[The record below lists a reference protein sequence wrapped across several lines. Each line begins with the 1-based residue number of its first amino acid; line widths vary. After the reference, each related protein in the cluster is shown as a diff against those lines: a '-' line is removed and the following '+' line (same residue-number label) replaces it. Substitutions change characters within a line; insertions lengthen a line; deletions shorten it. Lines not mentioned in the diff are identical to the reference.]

1 MYTYGIYYVHVESWI
16 WGDTMRRMIIADDE
30 EIIRQGLLTVEWETI
45 GVEVAAVCKNG
56 HETLQLTRE
65 LQPDIVLTDIRM
77 PGMDGIA
84 IAEAV
89 RNELPQAKVI
99 LLTAY
104 HDFEYAHAAIL
115 LGVAGFVLK
124 PASAQEI
131 LQAVSATVQAIE
143 TESQQ
148 SSKKQRME
156 KLLKE
161 YRLLLQ
167 DKLLTKQPETELSEA
182 VEAAM
187 AFIEQRYMDDISIA
201 DMAECVHLHPV
212 YLSRLVKKETGETLH
227 DMLTRTRMRHAFSYI
242 ADPNMKLYE
251 IAEKVGIPDVRY
263 FGQIFKKCFGL
274 TPSALRQQLEAERHA
289 GKKEFDA

>member
-1 MYTYGIYYVHVESWI
+1 
-16 WGDTMRRMIIADDE
+16 MRSMIIADDE

-45 GVEVAAVCKNG
+45 GVEVAGVGKNG
-56 HETLQLTRE
+56 YETLQLARE

-84 IAEAV
+84 ITEAV
-89 RNELPQAKVI
+89 RDELPHAKVI

-104 HDFEYAHAAIL
+104 HDFEYAHAAIQ

-131 LQAVSATVQAIE
+131 LQAVSATVEVIE

-148 SSKKQRME
+148 TSKKQRME

-167 DKLLTKQPETELSEA
+167 DKLLTEQPEAELSEA
-182 VEAAM
+182 VEQAL
-187 AFIEQRYMDDISIA
+187 AFIERRYMDDIAIS
-201 DMAECVHLHPV
+201 DVAEFVHLHPV

-227 DMLTRTRMRHAFSYI
+227 DMLTRTRMRNAI
-242 ADPNMKLYE
+242 QCMADPNMKLYE

-289 GKKEFDA
+289 GKKACDA